1 MATEPEGRAPMRTPA
16 LLAWLRLVRVFTK
29 VDRLSAERLRP
40 HDLSMAQF
48 DVLAQLRT
56 KEGISQQEL
65 ADALLV
71 SKGNV
76 CQLLDRMERDGL
88 LRRCQVGRTNRLHLT
103 DHGRRLAAE
112 AVPAIEALVVQ
123 LFSTLTA
130 EEQVQILGSLRKLDH
145 SLDRTGI
152 QEEK

>member
-1 MATEPEGRAPMRTPA
+1 MARTADGRAPIRTPA
-16 LLAWLRLVRVFTK
+16 LLAWMRLVRVFTK

-48 DVLAQLRT
+48 DVLAQLR
-56 KEGISQQEL
+56 KHEGISQQEL
-65 ADALLV
+65 ANALLV

-88 LRRCQVGRTNRLHLT
+88 LRRCHAGRANRILLT
-103 DHGRRLAAE
+103 DEGRRLAAE

-123 LFSTLTA
+123 LFSTLTT

-145 SLDRTGI
+145 ALDRTGT
-152 QEEK
+152 QEVK